1 MKDFQESGLIRDI
14 ASFPSREACFL
25 PQSIPGT
32 QTRVLRV
39 HKTHLEQLL
48 VLQEEQ
54 FQDMGGTLINLK
66 ITPGNLFVIFS
77 QNVSPE
83 MIILTMHVA
92 GGITVENPE
101 TLITCMFHD
110 CNL

>member
-1 MKDFQESGLIRDI
+1 MLW
-14 ASFPSREACFL
+14 
-25 PQSIPGT
+25 
-32 QTRVLRV
+32 V

-54 FQDMGGTLINLK
+54 FQDMGETLINLK

-92 GGITVENPE
+92 EVTVENPE
-101 TLITCMFHD
+101 TLIICMFHD
-110 CNL
+110 CSL